1 MRLELLKLQRGLG
14 LTTVY
19 VTHDQEEALA
29 LSTTIAVVN
38 RGQVIQQGQPR
49 MIYEESADD
58 FVAAFVGQANLLSG
72 KVEAVERDRVV
83 VVVAGRQ
90 IEMAASAVFAAPCIG
105 DMLCLSIRPEAMEL
119 RSRQIFDHANRLDGI
134 ILASA
139 YQGAFIEYEVAA
151 LGKFLK
157 VRVANPKGKRLFQR
171 EEEVTLSFAPD
182 SVTAVPAEPERR
194 KTSGEV
200 DNGK

>member
-1 MRLELLKLQRGLG
+1 M
-14 LTTVY
+14 
-19 VTHDQEEALA
+19 
-29 LSTTIAVVN
+29 
-38 RGQVIQQGQPR
+38 
-49 MIYEESADD
+49 
-58 FVAAFVGQANLLSG
+58 
-72 KVEAVERDRVV
+72 
-83 VVVAGRQ
+83 
-90 IEMAASAVFAAPCIG
+90 EM
-105 DMLCLSIRPEAMEL
+105 
-119 RSRQIFDHANRLDGI
+119 RSRDKSSDHANRLDGI

-194 KTSGEV
+194 ETSGEV